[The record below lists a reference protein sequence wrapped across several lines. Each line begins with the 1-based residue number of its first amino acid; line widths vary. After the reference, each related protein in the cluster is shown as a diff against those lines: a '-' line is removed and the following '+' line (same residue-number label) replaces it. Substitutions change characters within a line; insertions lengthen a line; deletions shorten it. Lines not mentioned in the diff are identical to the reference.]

1 MSGETKNPL
10 QRAFRASL
18 LVLGIVVMLN
28 LAIGYLRPIIP
39 WLAGTAAIGLAVWV
53 VIAVIRWRRSRW

>member
-10 QRAFRASL
+10 QQAFRASL

-28 LAIGYLRPIIP
+28 LAIGYLRPIVP
-39 WLAGTAAIGLAVWV
+39 WLICSGAIALGIWI